1 METILTP
8 HTGSGPAG
16 SSPTTPLATVATNTP
31 ANAAQTAA
39 APVSQLPV
47 PDLSGVD
54 ADVHVKTL
62 RDYLLARLDEE
73 KTADITAI
81 SLDGKSEIAD
91 TMIIASGRSA
101 RHVSATADKI
111 LRSLKEAGMKEVKVE
126 GKPACDWVL
135 IDAGDVILHLFRPEV
150 RAFYNLERIWS
161 EAARA
166 SVAPSPEGAPESA
179 QEGDGAALSGQ
190 TRTET
195 PGDG

>member
-8 HTGSGPAG
+8 LTGSGPAN
-16 SSPTTPLATVATNTP
+16 PAPAPATTVTP
-31 ANAAQTAA
+31 AA
-39 APVSQLPV
+39 APAQTRAPISTLPV
-47 PDLSGVD
+47 PDLTGLD
-54 ADVHVKTL
+54 AETYVKTL
-62 RDYLLARLDEE
+62 RDYLLARLEEE
-73 KTADITAI
+73 KTADITPI

-111 LRSLKEAGMKEVKVE
+111 LRSLKEAGLKEVKVE

-150 RAFYNLERIWS
+150 REFYNLERIWS

-166 SVAPSPEGAPESA
+166 SVP
-179 QEGDGAALSGQ
+179 
-190 TRTET
+190 T
-195 PGDG
+195 PGTDAAASEKTER

>member
-8 HTGSGPAG
+8 LTGSGPANPAP
-16 SSPTTPLATVATNTP
+16 SPAPAVTP
-31 ANAAQTAA
+31 AA
-39 APVSQLPV
+39 APAQTRAPISTLPV
-47 PDLSGVD
+47 PDLTGLD
-54 ADVHVKTL
+54 AETYVKTL
-62 RDYLLARLDEE
+62 RDYLLARLEEE
-73 KTADITAI
+73 KTADITPI

-111 LRSLKEAGMKEVKVE
+111 LRSLKEAGLKEVKVE

-150 RAFYNLERIWS
+150 REFYNLERIWS

-166 SVAPSPEGAPESA
+166 SVP
-179 QEGDGAALSGQ
+179 
-190 TRTET
+190 T
-195 PGDG
+195 PGTDATASEKTER